1 MLQVVV
7 GSKNPVKLRATRNVF
22 RALVGRVRVMGV
34 KVEKPFAQPLDQAQI
49 IEGAASRAE
58 RALKTGNYDYGV
70 GIEAG
75 LAPAP
80 RTRSGFVDV
89 QWCVILDR
97 EGNFTL
103 GHGSGFEYP
112 LKVTEEVIVR
122 KREVSEA
129 MERLSGIER
138 IGERMGA
145 IGYLSR
151 GRLTRTRLT
160 EQAIF
165 MAMLPRIRTS
175 LYGLPKIN
183 SKPRIKPGTNV
194 G

>member
-1 MLQVVV
+1 MLRVAV
-7 GSKNPVKLRATRNVF
+7 GSRNPVKLRATRNVF
-22 RALVGRVRVMGV
+22 RTLVAHVRVIGI

-49 IEGAASRAE
+49 IEGAASRTKQ
-58 RALKTGNYDYGV
+58 ALKAGNYDLGV

-75 LAPAP
+75 LTPAP

-89 QWCVILDR
+89 QWCAILDR
-97 EGNFTL
+97 EGNLTL

-112 LKVTEEVIVR
+112 VEVTEEVCVR
-122 KREVSEA
+122 GREISEA
-129 MERLSGIER
+129 MERLSGIKR

-151 GRLTRTRLT
+151 GMLTRTKLT
-160 EQAIF
+160 EQAVF
-165 MAMLPRIRTS
+165 MAMLPRVMAD

-183 SKPRIKPGTNV
+183 SKPRIKPGATV

>member
-1 MLQVVV
+1 MLRVAV
-7 GSKNPVKLRATRNVF
+7 GSRNPVKLRATRNVF
-22 RALVGRVRVMGV
+22 RALVGRVRVIGV

-49 IEGAASRAE
+49 IEGAASRAKQ
-58 RALKTGNYDYGV
+58 ALKAGNYDLGV

-75 LAPAP
+75 LVPAP

-89 QWCVILDR
+89 QWCTILDR
-97 EGNFTL
+97 EGSLTL

-112 LKVTEEVIVR
+112 VEVTEEVCVR
-122 KREVSEA
+122 GREISEA
-129 MERLSGIER
+129 MERLSGIKR

-151 GRLTRTRLT
+151 GRLTRTKLT
-160 EQAIF
+160 EQAVF
-165 MAMLPRIRTS
+165 MAVLPRAMAD

-183 SKPRIKPGTNV
+183 LKP
-194 G
+194 

>member
-1 MLQVVV
+1 MLRVAV
-7 GSKNPVKLRATRNVF
+7 GSRNPVKLRATRNVF
-22 RALVGRVRVMGV
+22 RALVGRVRVIGV

-49 IEGAASRAE
+49 IEGAASRAKQ
-58 RALKTGNYDYGV
+58 ALKAGNYDLGV

-75 LAPAP
+75 LTPAP

-89 QWCVILDR
+89 QWCAILDR
-97 EGNFTL
+97 EGGLTL

-112 LKVTEEVIVR
+112 VEVTEEVCVR
-122 KREVSEA
+122 GREISEA
-129 MERLSGIER
+129 MERLSGIKR
-138 IGERMGA
+138 IGERIGA

-151 GRLTRTRLT
+151 GRLTRTKLT
-160 EQAIF
+160 EQAVF
-165 MAMLPRIRTS
+165 MAMLPRVMAD

-183 SKPRIKPGTNV
+183 SKPRIKPGATV

>member
-1 MLQVVV
+1 MLRVAV

-22 RALVGRVRVMGV
+22 RALVRRVRVAGV
-34 KVEKPFAQPLDQAQI
+34 GVEKPFGQPLGQAQTI
-49 IEGAASRAE
+49 QGAVARAE
-58 RALKTGNYDYGV
+58 QALKAGSYDIGV

-75 LAPAP
+75 LAPVP

-89 QWCVILDR
+89 QWCAILDR
-97 EGNFTL
+97 EGNLTL

-112 LKVTEEVIVR
+112 LKVTEEVFVR
-122 KREVSEA
+122 KREVGEA

-160 EQAIF
+160 EQAVF
-165 MAMLPRIRTS
+165 MAMLPRMRAS
-175 LYGLPKIN
+175 LYGLPKLN
-183 SKPRIKPGTNV
+183 SKF
-194 G
+194 

>member
-1 MLQVVV
+1 MLRVAV
-7 GSKNPVKLRATRNVF
+7 GSRNPVKLRATRNVF
-22 RALVGRVRVMGV
+22 RMVVGRVRVMGV

-49 IEGAASRAE
+49 IEGAASRAKQ
-58 RALKTGNYDYGV
+58 ALKAGNYDLGV

-89 QWCVILDR
+89 QWCAILDR
-97 EGNFTL
+97 EGNLTL

-112 LKVTEEVIVR
+112 LDVTDEVIVR

-138 IGERMGA
+138 IGQRMGA

-151 GRLTRTRLT
+151 GRLNRTRLT
-160 EQAIF
+160 EQAVF
-165 MAMLPRIRTS
+165 MAMLPRMRAN
-175 LYGLPKIN
+175 LYGLPKL
-183 SKPRIKPGTNV
+183 R
-194 G
+194 

>member
-1 MLQVVV
+1 MLQVAV

-22 RALVGRVRVMGV
+22 RALVGRVRVIGV
-34 KVEKPFAQPLDQAQI
+34 KVEKPFAQPLNQAQI
-49 IEGAASRAE
+49 IEGAVSRAE
-58 RALKTGNYDYGV
+58 QALRAGSYDFGV

-75 LAPAP
+75 LVPVP

-112 LKVTEEVIVR
+112 LDVTDEVIVR

-160 EQAIF
+160 EQAVF
-165 MAMLPRIRTS
+165 MAMLPRLMAD
-175 LYGLPKIN
+175 LYELPKIN
-183 SKPRIKPGTNV
+183 LKPRIKPGANV

>member
-1 MLQVVV
+1 MLRVAV
-7 GSKNPVKLRATRNVF
+7 GSKNPVKLRATRNVL
-22 RALVGRVRVMGV
+22 RALAGCVRVTGV
-34 KVEKPFAQPLDQAQI
+34 RVEKPFAQPLGQAQI
-49 IEGAASRAE
+49 IRGAVTRAQQ
-58 RALKTGNYDYGV
+58 ALKASSYDFGV

-75 LAPAP
+75 LVPAP

-89 QWCVILDR
+89 QWCAILDR
-97 EGNFTL
+97 EGNLTL

-112 LKVTEEVIVR
+112 RKAIEEVFVR
-122 KREVSEA
+122 KREVGKV
-129 MERLSGIER
+129 MERLSGIKR

-160 EQAIF
+160 EQAVF

-175 LYGLPKIN
+175 LYDLPKL
-183 SKPRIKPGTNV
+183 T
-194 G
+194 

>member
-1 MLQVVV
+1 MLRVAV
-7 GSKNPVKLRATRNVF
+7 GSKNPVKLRATRNVL
-22 RALVGRVRVMGV
+22 RALVGRVRVTGV
-34 KVEKPFAQPLDQAQI
+34 RVEKPFAQPLGQAQT

-58 RALKTGNYDYGV
+58 QALKTGNYDFGV

-89 QWCVILDR
+89 QWCAILDR
-97 EGNFTL
+97 EGNLTL

-112 LKVTEEVIVR
+112 LKVTEEILVR
-122 KREVSEA
+122 RREVGKA

-160 EQAIF
+160 EQAVF
-165 MAMLPRIRTS
+165 MAMLPRMRAS
-175 LYGLPKIN
+175 LYGLPKL
-183 SKPRIKPGTNV
+183 R
-194 G
+194 

>member
-1 MLQVVV
+1 MLRVAV
-7 GSKNPVKLRATRNVF
+7 GSKNPVKLRATRNVL
-22 RALVGRVRVMGV
+22 RALVGRVRVTRV
-34 KVEKPFAQPLDQAQI
+34 RVEKPFAQPLGQAQT

-58 RALKTGNYDYGV
+58 QALKAGSYDIGV

-89 QWCVILDR
+89 QWCAILDR
-97 EGNFTL
+97 EGNLTL

-112 LKVTEEVIVR
+112 LKVTEEVLVR
-122 KREVSEA
+122 RREVGKA
-129 MERLSGIER
+129 MEHLSGIKR
-138 IGERMGA
+138 IGERMGS

-160 EQAIF
+160 EQAVF
-165 MAMLPRIRTS
+165 MAMLPKMRAS
-175 LYGLPKIN
+175 LYGLPKL
-183 SKPRIKPGTNV
+183 R
-194 G
+194 